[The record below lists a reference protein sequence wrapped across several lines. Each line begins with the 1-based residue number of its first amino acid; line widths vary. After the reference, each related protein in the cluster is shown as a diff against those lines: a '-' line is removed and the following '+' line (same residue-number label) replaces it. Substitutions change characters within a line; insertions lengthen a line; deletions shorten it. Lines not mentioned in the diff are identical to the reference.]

1 MDIPDIMGSLRIPMF
16 PIANLNHVAYA
27 TIVSADFV
35 RLTATSTTLNR
46 ASSSNIGWMISTSR
60 VNQSIVLLKND
71 NRVKILSPV
80 LNDRKEDLVHR
91 RPGIHE

>member
-1 MDIPDIMGSLRIPMF
+1 MF
-16 PIANLNHVAYA
+16 PIANLNHVACA

-35 RLTATSTTLNR
+35 RLGATSTTLNR

-71 NRVKILSPV
+71 NRVKILSLV
-80 LNDRKEDLVHR
+80 LNHHREDLVHQ